1 VRTGRIVGRT
11 DTGRR
16 RVHNEDVFLCDPPL
30 YAVADG
36 MGGAQA
42 GEVASKLAVAALA
55 EHPHGHGPVGED
67 AVVTLVREANR
78 RIFRRSVED
87 PAAAGM
93 GTTVTVALVDEDAGT
108 AAIGHVGDSRA
119 YRIRDGVLEQLTT
132 DHSVVAEL
140 VRAGRLTEEE
150 ALEHPYRS
158 AITRALGT
166 EEEVDV
172 DTFTVLLQ
180 PGDTYLLC
188 SDGLTSMMRDEEI
201 LGLASAHGDDLDALA
216 DALIDAANAAGG
228 DDNIT
233 VVLFEIVTGE
243 PVSGDGRSAPGAPV
257 PALVLAA
264 APVDAAAPESRP
276 TSVRRWGAAAGSRWP
291 ALLLIA
297 VVAIAAAI
305 LILLGITR

>member
-140 VRAGRLTEEE
+140 VRAGRLTAEE

-172 DTFTVLLQ
+172 DTFTVPLE

-188 SDGLTSMMRDEEI
+188 SDGLTSMVRDEEI
-201 LGLASAHGDDLDALA
+201 LRLASAYGDDPDALA

-228 DDNIT
+228 EDNIT
-233 VVLFEIVTGE
+233 VVLFEIVAGE
-243 PVSGDGRSAPGAPV
+243 PVSGDGRGAPV
-257 PALVLAA
+257 VPVTAPVHAA
-264 APVDAAAPESRP
+264 AAEPRP

-297 VVAIAAAI
+297 VVAIAAAL
-305 LILLGITR
+305 LILLGFTR